1 MNLILLIFVGAS
13 KWYSGSPG
21 VAPEFLSKLVE
32 GMTGG
37 LKKQH
42 GSTRDDPSSSSA
54 GVMWEAVSQGH
65 ILW

>member
-1 MNLILLIFVGAS
+1 MNLILLNFVGAS

-54 GVMWEAVSQGH
+54 GVM
-65 ILW
+65 